1 MTTEPLTMDPPD
13 PLRAFAGLPLLPQTI
28 RVQSEDSIP
37 SEPNN
42 LNSIHQLMKSMG
54 LRNAEKLLEESKA
67 IVDNGSEILNA
78 NFPRFKASL
87 DLDDHVAAKVEKEM
101 PRERRPGLGRK
112 RARFSMKPDTSQPNI
127 SLQSSLD
134 VDKLQDPEEYFLACE
149 KLENAKQ
156 ELNRQMG
163 VVADDSN
170 INNLP
175 TTARRRRP
183 GILGK
188 SVRYKHRFSSVP
200 PDDNDTDMSSQ
211 ETFKQDDLCA
221 LKSDLQKENSNDVEL
236 EELELTGLITEKEGR
251 VNAILDELLSRDA
264 KDLDDDRVLSILQEQ
279 FQMKPPDLSALCMPE
294 FPDARTDYMTLG
306 ERIPKARKSVL
317 GLPNSDKR
325 TSGKRQWEESPQSNL
340 TSPTPPKS
348 PFSSLALL
356 RKQVLK
362 SNPLRDPFSPLNI
375 DLNDINKNS
384 DQVGLVKD
392 FSKSGNLHGESNI
405 KGMNVSDH
413 QADRSAETNA
423 QSSNIDISHSGS
435 HAQMG
440 DCDGH
445 TDAGHMVTRGLEQLN
460 NEQSLEKNSGGET
473 IAAGQGDSHGSME
486 RCNGWNHMD
495 IRTADENS
503 GMQNR
508 DTEVQPSGHD
518 ITDKEKMHDT
528 CIFIQG
534 LSPAQV
540 QVEAD
545 DETNTSNET
554 ETDIQNNVSCR
565 TDEHVEDMPSMS
577 AFPEEQEHNGND
589 AHTSENWSGN
599 QNPSDQSNSAAV
611 QNHSVDMQSALP
623 DINPEQH
630 IMKQHPLTKKQP
642 RKNSC
647 MPGNRERKA
656 LKFRP
661 SLADAGTL
669 FENGVRRSKRI
680 KSRPLEFWKG
690 ERLLFGRVNES
701 MKLVGVK
708 YVSPSLGNMKVKS
721 YISDEYKEVVD
732 LAARY

>member
-1 MTTEPLTMDPPD
+1 MTTEPLTVDPPD
-13 PLRAFAGLPLLPQTI
+13 PLRAFAGLLLLPQTI
-28 RVQSEDSIP
+28 RVQSEASMP

-42 LNSIHQLMKSMG
+42 LDSIHQFMKSMG

-78 NFPRFKASL
+78 NFPRFKATL
-87 DLDDHVAAKVEKEM
+87 DLDDHVAAKVEKEK

-112 RARFSMKPDTSQPNI
+112 RARFSMKPDTSSQPNI
-127 SLQSSLD
+127 SLESSLD
-134 VDKLQDPEEYFLACE
+134 VDQLQDPEEYFLACE

-175 TTARRRRP
+175 TTARHRRP

-200 PDDNDTDMSSQ
+200 PDDNDIDMSSQ
-211 ETFKQDDLCA
+211 ETLKQDDLCA

-236 EELELTGLITEKEGR
+236 EELELTGLITEKESR
-251 VNAILDELLSRDA
+251 VSAILDELLSRDA
-264 KDLDDDRVLSILQEQ
+264 KDLDGDRVLSLLQEQ

-294 FPDARTDYMTLG
+294 FPAARTDYMTLG
-306 ERIPKARKSVL
+306 ERIPKVRKSVL

-325 TSGKRQWEESPQSNL
+325 TSDKRQREESLQSNL
-340 TSPTPPKS
+340 TSSTPPKS

-375 DLNDINKNS
+375 DLNDINKSS
-384 DQVGLVKD
+384 DQVGSAKD
-392 FSKSGNLHGESNI
+392 FSKSGNLLGECNI
-405 KGMNVSDH
+405 KGMNISDH

-440 DCDGH
+440 DCGGH
-445 TDAGHMVTRGLEQLN
+445 TDAGHMVMRGLEQLN
-460 NEQSLEKNSGGET
+460 NEQSLENSGGET
-473 IAAGQGDSHGSME
+473 IAVGQGDSHGSME

-528 CIFIQG
+528 CIFMQG

-545 DETNTSNET
+545 DKTNTSNET

-611 QNHSVDMQSALP
+611 QNHSMDMQSALP

-642 RKNSC
+642 RKNSSL
-647 MPGNRERKA
+647 PGNRERKA

-669 FENGVRRSKRI
+669 FEDGVRRSKRI

-708 YVSPSLGNMKVKS
+708 YVSPSVGNMKVKS